1 MTNTANNT
9 SDFTDVELEALWI
22 ELGNIPVNQD
32 DALEDEF
39 RFFPAGTPRLEVWDW
54 FDTHYS
60 KGVAALSGS
69 DSTTLDPDVEP
80 KPVPC
85 TDERTCLNCYTGIGS
100 CISTLQNYVVYQGV
114 AHEYK
119 NAYDE
124 NSSAIITPTGEVIV
138 APNTAIGL
146 GGSNGG

>member
-1 MTNTANNT
+1 M
-9 SDFTDVELEALWI
+9 
-22 ELGNIPVNQD
+22 
-32 DALEDEF
+32 
-39 RFFPAGTPRLEVWDW
+39 
-54 FDTHYS
+54 
-60 KGVAALSGS
+60 
-69 DSTTLDPDVEP
+69 
-80 KPVPC
+80 
-85 TDERTCLNCYTGIGS
+85 
-100 CISTLQNYVVYQGV
+100 VYQGV